1 MRFGTR
7 TELKRKWAPQG
18 HRPKAPIRIGYAFGY
33 LYVALCP
40 FSGEIF
46 AMSLPYMNKEC
57 FQLFIQQWQQ
67 TLTEP
72 TLLVADRAS
81 THQESL
87 LKDTSITLQ
96 HLPTACPE
104 LNPVERFFEE
114 LRQKMANHV
123 FDSLQQAEECVIKA
137 VKEFLDEP
145 SKVVALTKYPYIST
159 SHQI

>member
-7 TELKRKWAPQG
+7 TELKRKWPPQG
-18 HRPKAPIRIGYAFGY
+18 HRPKAPIRIGYSFAY

-40 FSGEIF
+40 FSGEVF

-57 FQLFIQQWQQ
+57 FPLLVQQWQE

-72 TLLVADRAS
+72 TLLLADRAS
-81 THQESL
+81 THQASL
-87 LKDTSITLQ
+87 LKDTAVTLQ

-114 LRQKMANHV
+114 LRKQMANRV
-123 FDSLQQAEECVIKA
+123 FASLQQAEASVIKA
-137 VKEFLDEP
+137 VKGFLEDP
-145 SKVVALTKYPYIST
+145 QKVVALTNYQYLTT
-159 SHQI
+159 SYQI

>member
-7 TELKRKWAPQG
+7 TELKRKWTPPG
-18 HRPKAPIRIGYAFGY
+18 HRPKAPIRIGYAFAY

-46 AMSLPYMNKEC
+46 AMSLPFMSKAC
-57 FQLFIQQWQQ
+57 FQLFVQQWQE

-81 THQESL
+81 THQVRL
-87 LKDTSITLQ
+87 LKDTVITLQ

-114 LRQKMANHV
+114 LRSRLANHV
-123 FDSLQQAEECVIKA
+123 FDSLQQAEEQVIKA

-145 SKVVALTKYPYIST
+145 LKVVSLTNYDYLSN
-159 SHQI
+159 SS

>member
-7 TELKRKWAPQG
+7 TELKRKWTPQG
-18 HRPKAPIRIGYAFGY
+18 HRPKAPIRIGYAFAY

-46 AMSLPYMNKEC
+46 AMSLPYMSKAC
-57 FQLFIQQWQQ
+57 FQLFIQQWQE
-67 TLTEP
+67 TLSEP

-81 THQESL
+81 THQGSL
-87 LKDTSITLQ
+87 LKDTPITLQ

-123 FDSLQQAEECVIKA
+123 FDSLQQAEEKVIKA

-145 SKVVALTKYPYIST
+145 LKVVSLTNYDYLTNT
-159 SHQI
+159 S